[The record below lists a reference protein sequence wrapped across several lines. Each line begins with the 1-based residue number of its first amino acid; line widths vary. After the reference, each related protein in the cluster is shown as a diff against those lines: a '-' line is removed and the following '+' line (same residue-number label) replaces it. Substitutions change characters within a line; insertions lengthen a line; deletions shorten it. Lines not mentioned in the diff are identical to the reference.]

1 MKISEENIARLGSL
15 SSEELDQLVETLAKH
30 PYSSTLAI
38 ALSKAFESR
47 GDVRYEDLIQRAAL
61 LSNSRKQLHSFLFES
76 ETDLHPIQADE
87 SLVEPTPSVDLETP
101 IDLVNRVD
109 EDAEASIQMEEET
122 PAENE
127 PEAEAVNDA
136 PLDPLELQY
145 LAEALGAGAAI
156 DLIDRLE
163 DVDSEQPA
171 SSLAEESTAL
181 TEGASI
187 DQPDE
192 PIGKT
197 VPEETLPEEPAIPL
211 PEKQSFSRWM
221 TSLSDQRL
229 QEPTSE
235 GLPTS
240 LTEDAKASQII
251 SPRSFKEA
259 ASIIDNFID
268 KEDDIVPKRA
278 EFFNPAKAA
287 KVSIQDR
294 EEIVSETLARIYAQ
308 QGNLSKAISTYEK
321 LSLLHP
327 EKSSYFAALIENLKK
342 DKKI

>member
-38 ALSKAFESR
+38 TLSKAFESR

-76 ETDLHPIQADE
+76 ETDLGPIEADGSPIE
-87 SLVEPTPSVDLETP
+87 PASLVDLETP

-109 EDAEASIQMEEET
+109 EDAEASITIEEET
-122 PAENE
+122 TAQIE
-127 PEAEAVNDA
+127 PEEKATGA
-136 PLDPLELQY
+136 PLDPLERQY

-156 DLIDRLE
+156 ELIDRLD
-163 DVDSEQPA
+163 DVDSEPPA
-171 SSLAEESTAL
+171 PSPHE
-181 TEGASI
+181 
-187 DQPDE
+187 E
-192 PIGKT
+192 PIVSTENESIEQPEEPLEKI
-197 VPEETLPEEPAIPL
+197 VPEETPPSEPVIQVPD
-211 PEKQSFSRWM
+211 KQSFSRWM

-229 QEPTSE
+229 QDQKSE
-235 GLPTS
+235 GLPNS
-240 LTEDAKASQII
+240 LSGEDNATDTL